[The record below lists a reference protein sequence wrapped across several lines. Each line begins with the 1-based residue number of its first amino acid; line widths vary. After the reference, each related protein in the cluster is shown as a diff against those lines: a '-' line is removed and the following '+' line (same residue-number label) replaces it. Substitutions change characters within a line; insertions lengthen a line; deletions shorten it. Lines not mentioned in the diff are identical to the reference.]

1 MVNMTSQRADAL
13 IIGGGI
19 VGLATAYALQ
29 KSGHNNVIVLEKEDR
44 VAVHQSGRNSG
55 VIHSG
60 IYYRPGSLKA
70 ENCREG
76 KRRLVEFCEA
86 EGIAYEMCGKVI
98 VATEERERP
107 GLLHILDRGKDN
119 GIECELIGPERL
131 KEIEPHAH
139 GVAAIHVP
147 EAGIVDYRGVC
158 ERLSELVQ
166 EQGGEIITNARVHEL
181 RDTAWGMVAETTAG
195 IFEGQ
200 VGVNCAG
207 LYSDRI
213 ARMAGYQPDV
223 HIVPFRGEYYE
234 LIPERRYLC
243 RNLIYP
249 VHDPAFPFL
258 GVHATRMFDG
268 RVECGPSAI
277 LALAREGY
285 SWHDLSLRDMAAA
298 LTYPGL
304 LRMLL
309 RHWRKGLLEI
319 RQSLSKSTYTRT
331 LQRLIPDIREEDLVP
346 APSGVRAQALRR
358 DGQMVDDFYV
368 VREGNFV
375 HVLNAASPAA
385 TSSLNVG
392 EYVAGQVRERWV

>member
-1 MVNMTSQRADAL
+1 MTGRTSHRADVI

-29 KSGHNNVIVLEKEDR
+29 NRGRRNVIILEKEDR
-44 VAVHQSGRNSG
+44 VAAHQSGRNSG

-76 KRRLVEFCEA
+76 KKRLVSFCEE

-98 VATEERERP
+98 VAAHERERP
-107 GLLHILDRGKDN
+107 ALLHTLEKGTLN
-119 GIECELIGPERL
+119 GIACALIERDL
-131 KEIEPHAH
+131 LREMEPHAE
-139 GVAAIHVP
+139 GVAAVHVP

-158 ERLSELVQ
+158 ERLSEKIS
-166 EQGGEIITNARVHEL
+166 EAGGQVVLKSAVREIRHTAR
-181 RDTAWGMVAETTAG
+181 GIVAETDGG
-195 IFEGQ
+195 IFEGE

-207 LYSDRI
+207 LHSDRV
-213 ARMAGYQPDV
+213 AKMAGFRPDV
-223 HIVPFRGEYYE
+223 RIVPFRGEYYE
-234 LIPERRYLC
+234 LIPERRHLC

-285 SWHDLSLRDMAAA
+285 SWGHVRPRDMLEV
-298 LTYPGL
+298 LTFPGL
-304 LRMLL
+304 FRLL
-309 RHWRKGLLEI
+309 ARHWKKGILEI
-319 RQSLSKSTYTRT
+319 RQSLSKRFYTQT
-331 LQRLIPDIREEDLVP
+331 LQRLIPEIREEDLLP
-346 APSGVRAQALRR
+346 APSGVRAQAITRNGTL
-358 DGQMVDDFYV
+358 VDDFYV
-368 VREGNFV
+368 IRSGHFV

-385 TSSLNVG
+385 TSSFNIG
-392 EYVAGQVRERWV
+392 EYIADQALAT